1 MTFQHIQRKLYNLTH
16 PVVGEVWMLHRVV
29 EQRSEV
35 PQQRELEVTPQWLET
50 QIADRQRD
58 GWRFVSLDEMD
69 NRGRW
74 IVLTI
79 DDGYTDTYSTAYPLF
94 RRLGVPFAVYVTTGF
109 LDNRSGMWWYHGQQL
124 GLDTQELRVLDADP
138 LCTIGAHTVTHPHLD
153 TLTREQ
159 QCHEIAESKK
169 TLETLLGHEVRH
181 FSFPHGAYN
190 DDTLVICQE
199 IGLTTA
205 VRSWGGVVRRGFD
218 NMPVNRINI
227 SQND

>member
-29 EQRSEV
+29 EQRSDKPE
-35 PQQRELEVTPQWLET
+35 QRELEVTPQWLET

-138 LCTIGAHTVTHPHLD
+138 LCTIGAHTVSHPRLD

-159 QCHEIAESKK
+159 QLAEIEGSKNE
-169 TLETLLGHEVRH
+169 LERLLGHSVRH
-181 FSFPHGAYN
+181 FSFPHGAHN
-190 DDTLVICQE
+190 DDSIDICRQL
-199 IGLTTA
+199 GFSTSMQ
-205 VRSWGGVVRRGFD
+205 SWGGPVRKGASR
-218 NMPVNRINI
+218 MELPRINKP
-227 SQND
+227 